1 MRGSSQNAVPAVVRG
16 YRHCGVVVFFF
27 SAEYLCLSH
36 GSQRDYRIKGVI
48 IKIKEK
54 QFQGYQEGVV
64 GVRGLGIERRE
75 ETGDQAYAP
84 FGAGRETGHQ
94 VPVVAAK
101 IESDRYRESRNT
113 LCRGEKEEG
122 EEARVK

>member
-1 MRGSSQNAVPAVVRG
+1 M
-16 YRHCGVVVFFF
+16 
-27 SAEYLCLSH
+27 CLSF
-36 GSQRDYRIKGVI
+36 GSQREDRIKGVL
-48 IKIKEK
+48 IKRKEK

-64 GVRGLGIERRE
+64 GVQGLGIEWGE

-101 IESDRYRESRNT
+101 IESDRYRELRNT
-113 LCRGEKEEG
+113 LCREENEEG